1 MNNSELF
8 TIRDMLFDGNQ
19 DPDHPAIVSPGYQ
32 PLTYRDLR
40 LQMHDAVKTLG
51 SMGFRRNDRIAI
63 TAPTG
68 PETAVSIISVMAG
81 FTCLPLNPQNKA
93 QEFDSYFSKF
103 KIDAVIVQENSN
115 TAARSAAAVRD
126 IPVIELAAVSGKAG
140 RFTLKAGRSQEPD
153 EAVYGHPSDIAT
165 LILTSGTT
173 AAPKIVP
180 YSQKLVSEITHRSLD
195 LNHMTHEDRS
205 LHIVPYFHG
214 LGLLS
219 TLLAPLLA
227 GGTVI
232 CTRDFVPSD
241 FIPLL
246 KTCRPTFYWG
256 VPALHQA
263 ILQELKKVPAGEP
276 GPNSLRFIGTV
287 SSFMPDGVRRELE
300 TLAGAPLVESYGMTE
315 AAFISRNVPYKRGSV
330 GIPVIESVHILDD
343 YGEAVG
349 TGKTGEIVIQGRVV
363 ISGYLDAPEENKTA
377 FRGGWFY
384 TGDMGYID
392 EEGYLFITGRKK
404 ELINKGGEK
413 ISPAE
418 IDAVLRSHPDV
429 KDAMCFQVPD
439 PVLGEDIEAMV
450 VRADPRVS
458 EDELR
463 RYLLDRLVQFKVPRR
478 IWFVDEILKNSTGK
492 PLRSVGTERYGRS
505 PQLHNPDR

>member
-1 MNNSELF
+1 MKCTSMNNSGLV
-8 TIRDMLFDGNQ
+8 TLRDMLFCGNQ

-40 LQMHDAVKTLG
+40 VHIHDTVQTLC
-51 SMGFRRNDRIAI
+51 SMGFHRNDRIAV
-63 TAPTG
+63 TAPAG

-93 QEFDSYFSKF
+93 QEFDTYFSKF
-103 KIDAVIVQENSN
+103 RTDAVVVHRNSD
-115 TAARSAAAVRD
+115 TAARTAAALCG
-126 IPVIELAAVSGKAG
+126 IPVIELTAVSGKAG
-140 RFTLKAGRSQEPD
+140 RFTLDAGLPQVPD
-153 EAVYGHPSDIAT
+153 EAVYGLPSDIAT

-173 AAPKIVP
+173 SAPKIVP
-180 YSQKLVSEITHRSLD
+180 YSQELLCKITHMSRD
-195 LNHMTHEDRS
+195 LNHMTQEDRS

-232 CTRDFVPSD
+232 CTRDFIPSD
-241 FIPLL
+241 FISLL
-246 KTCRPTFYWG
+246 KTGKPTFYWG

-263 ILQELKKVPAGEP
+263 ILLELKKVPAEELAH
-276 GPNSLRFIGTV
+276 NSLRFIGTV
-287 SSFMPDGVRRELE
+287 SAFMPDKVRYELE
-300 TLAGAPLVESYGMTE
+300 TLANAPLLESYGMTE

-330 GIPVIESVHILDD
+330 GIPVIEAVHILDD
-343 YGEAVG
+343 NRKTVG
-349 TGKTGEIVIQGRVV
+349 TGKTGEIVIRGRVV
-363 ISGYLDAPEENKTA
+363 ISGYLDAPEENETA
-377 FRGGWFY
+377 FRNGWFY

-418 IDAVLRSHPDV
+418 IDAVLRQHPGV
-429 KDAMCFQVPD
+429 LDAMSFQVAD
-439 PVLGEDIEAMV
+439 SALGEDIEAMV
-450 VRADPRVS
+450 VPVDPRVS
-458 EDELR
+458 GEELR

-478 IWFVDEILKNSTGK
+478 IWFVDAIPKNATGK

-505 PQLHNPDR
+505 P

>member
-1 MNNSELF
+1 MNTSGPVTLE
-8 TIRDMLFDGNQ
+8 DMLSGGQ

-40 LQMHDAVKTLG
+40 LQVRDTVQALC
-51 SMGFRRNDRIAI
+51 SMGFHRNDRIAV
-63 TAPTG
+63 TAPPC
-68 PETAVSIISVMAG
+68 PETAVSIIAVMAG

-93 QEFDSYFSKF
+93 QEFDTFFSTF
-103 KIDAVIVQENSN
+103 RPDAVIVHGNSD
-115 TAARSAAAVRD
+115 TAARPVAESLG
-126 IPVIELAAVSGKAG
+126 IPVIGLTAVSGTAG
-140 RFTLKAGRSQEPD
+140 RFTLNAGLPREPAG
-153 EAVYGHPSDIAT
+153 AVYGLPADIAT

-173 AAPKIVP
+173 SAPKIVP
-180 YSQKLVSEITHRSLD
+180 YSQELLSRITHMSCE
-195 LNHMTHEDRS
+195 LNRMTQEDRS

-232 CTRDFVPSD
+232 CTRDFIPSD
-241 FIPLL
+241 FVPLL
-246 KTCRPTFYWG
+246 KTEKPTFYWG

-263 ILQELKKVPAGEP
+263 ILQELKKLPAGGI

-287 SSFMPDGVRRELE
+287 SAYMPDEVRSELE
-300 TLAGAPLVESYGMTE
+300 MLAAAPLIESYGMTE

-330 GIPVIESVHILDD
+330 GIPVIESVQILDD
-343 YGEAVG
+343 NGEAAG
-349 TGKTGEIVIQGRVV
+349 TGTCGEIAIRGRVV
-363 ISGYLDAPEENKTA
+363 IGGYLDAPLENEQA
-377 FRGGWFY
+377 FRNGWFY
-384 TGDMGYID
+384 TGDLGYLD

-418 IDAVLRSHPDV
+418 IDSVLRSHPGV
-429 KDAMCFQVPD
+429 ADAMSFMVAD

-450 VRADPRVS
+450 VRADPLIS
-458 EDELR
+458 GEELR

-478 IWFVDEILKNSTGK
+478 IRFVDAIPKNATGK
-492 PLRSVGTERYGRS
+492 PLRSLGTRRYGGAMQ
-505 PQLHNPDR
+505 PHTPDR

>member
-19 DPDHPAIVSPGYQ
+19 DPGHPAIVSPGYQ

-40 LQMHDAVKTLG
+40 LQVHDTVKTLC
-51 SMGFRRNDRIAI
+51 SMGFHRNDRIAT
-63 TAPTG
+63 TAPAC
-68 PETAVSIISVMAG
+68 PETAVSVISVMAG

-93 QEFDSYFSKF
+93 QEFDTYFSKF
-103 KIDAVIVQENSN
+103 SIDAVVVHRNSD
-115 TAARSAAAVRD
+115 TAARSAAALRD
-126 IPVIELAAVSGKAG
+126 IPVIELTPVSGKAG
-140 RFTLKAGRSQEPD
+140 RFTLNAGLPQKPD
-153 EAVYGHPSDIAT
+153 EAEYGRPSDIAT
-165 LILTSGTT
+165 LIPTSGTT
-173 AAPKIVP
+173 SAPKIVP
-180 YSQKLVSEITHRSLD
+180 YSQKLLSEITYVSRDIAHL
-195 LNHMTHEDRS
+195 TPEDRS
-205 LHIVPYFHG
+205 LHIVPFFHG
-214 LGLLS
+214 LGLLG

-232 CTRDFVPSD
+232 CTRDFIPSD

-246 KTCRPTFYWG
+246 KTCRPTYYWG

-263 ILQELKKVPAGEP
+263 ILQELKKVPAGELMH
-276 GPNSLRFIGTV
+276 NSLRFIGTV
-287 SSFMPDGVRRELE
+287 SAFMPDEIRHNLE
-300 TLAGAPLVESYGMTE
+300 TLSGAPLQEVYGMTE
-315 AAFISRNVPYKRGSV
+315 AAFISLNVPYKRGSV

-343 YGEAVG
+343 NGEAAG
-349 TGKTGEIVIQGRVV
+349 PGKTGEIVIRGRVV

-377 FRGGWFY
+377 FRDGWFY

-392 EEGYLFITGRKK
+392 KEGYLFITGRKK

-429 KDAMCFQVPD
+429 KDAMSFQVPD
-439 PVLGEDIEAMV
+439 PVLGEDVEAMV

-458 EDELR
+458 EEELR

-478 IWFVDEILKNSTGK
+478 IWFVDEIPKNTAGK
-492 PLRSVGTERYGRS
+492 PLRYIGTGRYGRS
-505 PQLHNPDR
+505 PKLHNQDP